1 MTARTAE
8 KRDQVKRVVLDMI
21 AKEPHAWPL
30 PTYAALCA
38 TTGAAQGTIA
48 CALDE
53 LVEEEHITKRGKVY
67 LKGAPSEVARVAR
80 LAVGRH
86 SVGDLMG
93 LRLCLETGAADL
105 AARGIRE
112 GSSIW
117 RSRLL
122 NLLQKIESNSA
133 TTRVGT
139 LEALDWEIHDTI
151 LQATDNKAICEVGG
165 KLHIVLEGCVQTNVR
180 TMGHDADYRRAT
192 HEQHKRILTAII
204 HGAADLA
211 VEAVKKHLNYAMN
224 RLGPHRLAQPVS

>member
-21 AKEPHAWPL
+21 ASEPHAWPL

-38 TTGAAQGTIA
+38 TTGASHGTLA

-53 LVEEEHITKRGKVY
+53 LVEEEHITKRGRVY

-93 LRLCLETGAADL
+93 LRLCLDSGAAAL
-105 AARGIRE
+105 AARRIGG
-112 GSSIW
+112 GSSLW
-117 RSRLL
+117 RSRLMD
-122 NLLQKIESNSA
+122 LLQKIENHA
-133 TTRVGT
+133 GTTRVGT

-165 KLHIVLEGCVQTNVR
+165 KLHIVLEGCVKTNVR
-180 TMGHDADYRRAT
+180 TMGHDADYRSAT

-211 VEAVKKHLNYAMN
+211 VEAVKAHLDYAMN
-224 RLGPHRLAQPVS
+224 RLGARRLAQPVS

>member
-8 KRDQVKRVVLDMI
+8 KRDQVKIAILDMI
-21 AKEPHAWPL
+21 ANEPYAWPL
-30 PTYAALCA
+30 PTYAVLCA
-38 TTGAAQGTIA
+38 VTGKAQGTIA
-48 CALDE
+48 SALDE

-93 LRLCLETGAADL
+93 LRLCLEAGAAEL
-105 AARGIRE
+105 AALRILE
-112 GSSIW
+112 GRSSW
-117 RSRLL
+117 RPRLMD
-122 NLLQKIESNSA
+122 LLQKIESLSS

-165 KLHIVLEGCVQTNVR
+165 KLHIVLEGCVKTNVR
-180 TMGHDADYRRAT
+180 TMGHDAEYRKAT

-204 HGAADLA
+204 HGAAHLA
-211 VEAVKKHLNYAMN
+211 VEAVKAHLDYAMK
-224 RLGPHRLAQPVS
+224 RMGTRRLAQPVG